1 MPIVSVIIPAY
12 NVAPFIGETLTTV
25 FAQTFNDYEVIVIN
39 DGSPDTEEF
48 ERALQPFIDRI
59 NYIKQGNRGAGAA
72 RNAGLRSA
80 RGEFIAFL
88 DADDLWLSN
97 YLEEQLK
104 FIREHDCDLICADA
118 IHFGNSPFAGRSY
131 TEVLMPTAPPTGT
144 ITFLGL
150 VSAEQ
155 SLITS
160 GVVARRQPIFDV
172 GLFDENLR
180 NSQDFDL
187 WLRLVHGGAQL
198 RYQRR
203 VLLRYRSHESSLSG
217 NEVNRITRQLLV
229 LEKVETE
236 FDLEPAA
243 RKEASRAIACRRA
256 VLQFE
261 LGKIHLKQGE
271 FDKAHESFA
280 NARSAST
287 NWKTLVAFW
296 TSNTCPR
303 LIQAIYLRRIGKA
316 HRKLASG

>member
-1 MPIVSVIIPAY
+1 MKRSRDSKFQTFRFVTRSC
-12 NVAPFIGETLTTV
+12 VASE
-25 FAQTFNDYEVIVIN
+25 TFNDYEVIVIN

-59 NYIKQGNRGAGAA
+59 NYIKQGNRGASAA

-118 IHFGNSPFAGRSY
+118 IHFGNSPFAGRRY

-160 GVVARRQPIFDV
+160 GVVARRQP
-172 GLFDENLR
+172 N
-180 NSQDFDL
+180 FDL
-187 WLRLVHGGAQL
+187 
-198 RYQRR
+198 
-203 VLLRYRSHESSLSG
+203 
-217 NEVNRITRQLLV
+217 
-229 LEKVETE
+229 
-236 FDLEPAA
+236 
-243 RKEASRAIACRRA
+243 
-256 VLQFE
+256 
-261 LGKIHLKQGE
+261 
-271 FDKAHESFA
+271 
-280 NARSAST
+280 
-287 NWKTLVAFW
+287 
-296 TSNTCPR
+296 
-303 LIQAIYLRRIGKA
+303 
-316 HRKLASG
+316 